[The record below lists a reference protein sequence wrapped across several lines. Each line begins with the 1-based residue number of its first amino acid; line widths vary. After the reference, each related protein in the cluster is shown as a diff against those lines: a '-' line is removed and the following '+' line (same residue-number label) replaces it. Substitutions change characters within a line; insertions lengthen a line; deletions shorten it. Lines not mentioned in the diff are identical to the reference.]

1 MQGWTLAVLMGLL
14 SLLGLVMASG
24 AEDEIFYGTGLALF
38 VFGVLFVFA
47 VISRNVGREPTEP
60 R

>member
-24 AEDEIFYGTGLALF
+24 ASDRIFYGTGLALF
-38 VFGVLFVFA
+38 VFSVLFVF
-47 VISRNVGREPTEP
+47 VLIKRNVGR
-60 R
+60 